1 MRATYLKVLDS
12 LFLTN
17 LVDNLW
23 IELPH
28 KLFCLCG
35 SNLQLAESHQVRWV
49 QLPIKGQVI
58 IISVC
63 ICLKWS
69 VLNLWRM
76 LVIDQF
82 FDHFGGEVVG
92 GMVLH
97 ESLFLFVE
105 NNEMDVDSAKFG
117 QLHGLLDKPLLS
129 LGKGDVP
136 WVCVLDVV
144 HRFELS
150 SSHLMFFY
158 NPYLL

>member
-1 MRATYLKVLDS
+1 
-12 LFLTN
+12 
-17 LVDNLW
+17 
-23 IELPH
+23 
-28 KLFCLCG
+28 
-35 SNLQLAESHQVRWV
+35 
-49 QLPIKGQVI
+49 
-58 IISVC
+58 
-63 ICLKWS
+63 
-69 VLNLWRM
+69 M

-136 WVCVLDVV
+136 
-144 HRFELS
+144 
-150 SSHLMFFY
+150 
-158 NPYLL
+158 